1 MLLPV
6 LCRRWWEWRSWSVLS
21 RLVAVGWC
29 IDAWTP
35 LKAHSPWSACTP
47 QYCPPLLT
55 QKMSSTRILQQ
66 QSWPSPAREQLVLL
80 GHFSARVGADN
91 DSWPSRLGPF
101 GVGKMNWNGQRLLEL
116 CALQTLCIT
125 NSFFKAKLQHKVS
138 WRHPRSRHWHQ
149 LDLILVRLATIKNV
163 LKTRSYHSTDCD
175 TDHFLVCCMIRL

>member
-101 GVGKMNWNGQRLLEL
+101 GVGIMNWNGQRLLKL
-116 CALQTLCIT
+116 YCVPFRPFASLTPSSTQNLSTKSSGDTRVQGTGT
-125 NSFFKAKLQHKVS
+125 NWPDSG
-138 WRHPRSRHWHQ
+138 
-149 LDLILVRLATIKNV
+149 
-163 LKTRSYHSTDCD
+163 
-175 TDHFLVCCMIRL
+175 